1 MQYSTYTQ
9 KKMKIPDSVHS
20 GPFSYTRA
28 KGKYSDRTSANMPI
42 ENLEEEG
49 LPKNPNLQLAQWKFL
64 LTTDRYK
71 DDKEIKQKLLDF
83 LKENG
88 SLISVDLLV
97 FRALS
102 ILPCHCVG
110 GAKYLSEVSIFYFC
124 HQISTEAVYF

>member
-1 MQYSTYTQ
+1 
-9 KKMKIPDSVHS
+9 
-20 GPFSYTRA
+20 
-28 KGKYSDRTSANMPI
+28 MPI

-88 SLISVDLLV
+88 MWS
-97 FRALS
+97 
-102 ILPCHCVG
+102 
-110 GAKYLSEVSIFYFC
+110 
-124 HQISTEAVYF
+124 